1 MIIIRI
7 QTGIRK
13 KIETDITEIL
23 GRATQEENNRDRD
36 LTHVQEDNMIQKQ
49 GRNQDHNKNLQ
60 SL

>member
-23 GRATQEENNRDRD
+23 GRATQEENHRDRD
-36 LTHVQEDNMIQKQ
+36 QTHVQEDNMIQKQ